1 MQELLRLQAEYA
13 KQSNTLQKQDRLLQI
28 AQVYGEQ
35 QIRKDEDINV
45 KSLQGLEKTLK
56 QSVEVQKG
64 LRKDVQDLS
73 KTLKQDT
80 PAHDIQKSGKDKE
93 TNEQLVM
100 SLKSLEKVIQDN
112 IKNFVKEGGGEKL
125 GNKYAKEG
133 GSDDQALNPNNKLTM
148 RKVLFGNQTKQ
159 EINQGS
165 FFGVSK
171 KLNRYVEKREFREAA
186 KESDRG
192 TIATGNLPDKR
203 SYWKKMTEGSL
214 QNKRAD
220 RLFNEKKEAEDR
232 LAQEQMRINRAKE
245 AGLEPL
251 KKQTA
256 ARDEAAKDVIERT
269 PALKA
274 EFVPKDVKVS
284 NKAKVEKAPKETA
297 KVAANEAHFEVAPV
311 EEPPKKRGRKAKV
324 EKAEDVTEKPSN
336 VIPFPT
342 QTKESTQ
349 AAGIE
354 KVENSEAAA
363 EAQTLKAADDK
374 SLISAQHEMGATL
387 IQSLEVQKQMLESFK
402 KMADAP
408 KEEGSSSGS
417 SLLETAGDL
426 AGRGGKGKM
435 LGKAAGFLGRNAGK
449 IGAIGGVAM
458 GAYDAYTGWNDAE
471 DAQKRGEITKE
482 EANVKKGGAVGKGV
496 GGAGGAWA
504 GAAAGAALGSVVPV
518 VGTAIG
524 GLIGGALGYWGGSKA
539 GEAVG
544 EGATSLFQG
553 GGGNSAKIEEASRKN
568 EDAKVISTGT
578 IGNTVVHAPTNNV
591 INNTNSNTP
600 SRSPVR
606 NQESSMS
613 KYIENRYA

>member
-28 AQVYGEQ
+28 AQVYGEN
-35 QIRKDEDINV
+35 QIKKDEDINV
-45 KSLQGLEKTLK
+45 KSLQGLEKSLK

-80 PAHDIQKSGKDKE
+80 SEKDIQKSEKGKSNSE
-93 TNEQLVM
+93 ELVT
-100 SLKSLEKVIQDN
+100 SLKSLEKVIQEN
-112 IKNFVKEGGGEKL
+112 IGKFVKSGGGEAL
-125 GNKYAKEG
+125 GNKIANEA
-133 GSDDQALNPNNKLTM
+133 GSNDAVTQPNNKLTM
-148 RKVLFGNQTKQ
+148 RKILFGNQTKE
-159 EINQGS
+159 EINKDS

-171 KLNRYVEKREFREAA
+171 KLNRAVEKREFRAAA

-220 RLFNEKKEAEDR
+220 RLFEEKKAEEDR
-232 LAQEQMRINRAKE
+232 LSNVQMKLNRAKE
-245 AGLEPL
+245 AGLSPL
-251 KKQTA
+251 KKDVA
-256 ARDEAAKDVIERT
+256 ERDDAAKAVIEKT
-269 PALKA
+269 PALK
-274 EFVPKDVKVS
+274 EQFVPEVTKPKKV
-284 NKAKVEKAPKETA
+284 KVEKAT
-297 KVAANEAHFEVAPV
+297 KVEKIAANEATFEVAPV
-311 EEPPKKRGRKAKV
+311 VEAPKKRGRKAKV
-324 EKAEDVTEKPSN
+324 EKADVVNPEHTTSN
-336 VIPFPT
+336 VIPFPS
-342 QTKESTQ
+342 QPK
-349 AAGIE
+349 AE
-354 KVENSEAAA
+354 KVAHTEQSEDAT

-374 SLISAQHEMGATL
+374 AMISSQHEMGATL

-402 KMADAP
+402 KMADTP
-408 KEEGSSSGS
+408 KEEGSGSSGGS
-417 SLLETAGDL
+417 MLETAADL
-426 AGRGGKGKM
+426 AGNGKGGKGKM
-435 LGKAAGFLGRNAGK
+435 LGKAAGFLGKHAGK

-458 GAYDAYTGWNDAE
+458 GAYDAYSGWNDAE

-539 GEAVG
+539 GEAIG
-544 EGATSLFQG
+544 EGATSLVQG
-553 GGGNSAKIEEASRKN
+553 SGGDSAKIEEASKKN
-568 EDAKVISTGT
+568 AEAKVISTGT
-578 IGNTVVHAPTNNV
+578 IGNTVVNAPTNNV
-591 INNTNSNTP
+591 INNSNSNTP
-600 SRSPVR
+600 SRSPIR
-606 NQESSMS
+606 NQESSVS